1 MIESSYCWCYI
12 SWPIEPEMKTAT
24 EYLFQR
30 SSEEISAARKMN
42 MTGRKEQTDHYGF
55 IKTGKETA
63 EDLLPQSES
72 YDCFSLADE
81 KVFFIEAVSPDS
93 PTQLTDSETSTI

>member
-1 MIESSYCWCYI
+1 
-12 SWPIEPEMKTAT
+12 
-24 EYLFQR
+24 
-30 SSEEISAARKMN
+30 MN
-42 MTGRKEQTDHYGF
+42 MTGSKEKTDHYGF

-81 KVFFIEAVSPDS
+81 KIFFIEAVSPDS
-93 PTQLTDSETSTI
+93 PTQLTADWQARQQDLHNERKMINTGTQ

>member
-1 MIESSYCWCYI
+1 
-12 SWPIEPEMKTAT
+12 
-24 EYLFQR
+24 
-30 SSEEISAARKMN
+30 

-81 KVFFIEAVSPDS
+81 KVFFIEAVYLQ
-93 PTQLTDSETSTI
+93 TLQHN